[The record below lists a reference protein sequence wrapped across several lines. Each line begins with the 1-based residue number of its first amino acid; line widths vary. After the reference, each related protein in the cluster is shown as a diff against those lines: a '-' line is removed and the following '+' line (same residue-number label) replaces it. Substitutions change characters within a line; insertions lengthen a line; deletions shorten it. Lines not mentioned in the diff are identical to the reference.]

1 MNTTDP
7 TPYTPTDDP
16 VVLTD
21 EQMEEE
27 YLTTWTPGTQD
38 EGRDRWRAWLTAR
51 DARVRAEALRDAAQA
66 FNVEAVYFSSHDRSL
81 SQGQQAAVVDVLAES
96 LNWLHA
102 RAAYIEQET
111 QPRASCGC
119 DLTGMTPPAVHIVDR
134 HGETQP

>member
-1 MNTTDP
+1 MSTTDP
-7 TPYTPTDDP
+7 TPYTPTDEEWAKR
-16 VVLTD
+16 L
-21 EQMEEE
+21 ME
-27 YLTTWTPGTQD
+27 
-38 EGRDRWRAWLTAR
+38 RAWSDTTEFDDLPRVIAEAVAAR

-111 QPRASCGC
+111 QS
-119 DLTGMTPPAVHIVDR
+119 
-134 HGETQP
+134 